1 MSKSIKGNHSHL
13 TLSDRIY
20 IEQELDQGST
30 FYSIAKVLH
39 KDPTTISKEV
49 KRARS
54 FYSADEYAK
63 HCSLCWNYR
72 ECRERNVCDFFGK
85 CKKACR
91 FCWSDLAIKNCKYFT
106 PYVCYRPTK
115 APFVCNSCDH
125 FRACPLE
132 KAHYSA
138 TKAQEKYEHK
148 LVESR
153 KGINLTPEELQQL
166 NDLISPLVLKGQPLS
181 HIFAVHADDIPV
193 CRRSLYNYLDQRV
206 FQARNI
212 DFPRRVRYKKRKNAL
227 NHA

>member
-1 MSKSIKGNHSHL
+1 MSKSTRGRHSHL
-13 TLSDRIY
+13 TLSDRVY

-54 FYSADEYAK
+54 LYSADAYAK
-63 HCSLCWNYR
+63 YCKLCWNYR
-72 ECRERNVCDFFGK
+72 DCRERNVCTHDLYK
-85 CKKACR
+85 CGRVCR
-91 FCWSDLAIKNCKYFT
+91 YCWSDSAIDNCKFFI

-115 APFVCNSCDH
+115 APFVCNFCDH

-138 TKAQEKYEHK
+138 TTAQEKYEHK

-153 KGINLTPEELQQL
+153 QGINLTPEELQQL
-166 NDLISPLVLKGQPLS
+166 NDLVSPLVLNGQPLS
-181 HIFAVHADDIPV
+181 
-193 CRRSLYNYLDQRV
+193 RS
-206 FQARNI
+206 
-212 DFPRRVRYKKRKNAL
+212 
-227 NHA
+227 